1 MLHVIYTPRFKR
13 DTKKL
18 EKKHVDYGQLREV
31 IRLIMEDS
39 KNSQKELKRRH
50 QMHKLKGDWKGSLE
64 CHVSNVGDW
73 LLVWCVKDGKAY
85 LQRTGTH
92 DEIFQRCQ

>member
-1 MLHVIYTPRFKR
+1 MLKVYPTPQFSREL
-13 DTKKL
+13 KKL
-18 EKKHVDYGQLREV
+18 RKKQVNLSALEEVVD
-31 IRLIMEDS
+31 LIIENS
-39 KNSQKELKRRH
+39 RSSQKELKRRH

-64 CHVSNVGDW
+64 CHVANVGDW

-92 DEIFQRCQ
+92 DEIFKEG